1 MPIVIKV
8 ITCIRNI
15 KDMKWNIVKY
25 NFNKINDYSN
35 RISGFWIYPVLLNE
49 NIRLS
54 IKLSEIEKER
64 RWINNSSI
72 EVYKKLL

>member
-1 MPIVIKV
+1 MKHCKV
-8 ITCIRNI
+8 
-15 KDMKWNIVKY
+15 Y
-25 NFNKINDYSN
+25 FNKINDYSN